1 MIRFLQKSGTTQ
13 KIIFG
18 TIIFLASVAMV
29 ITLVP
34 GGILNDTFF
43 SGGGT
48 PGVVAKIG
56 DQDVTVN
63 EVENVAR
70 NMGRQQFQQGVPDQL
85 MPFLRQRAAQSLIY
99 QKALVYEATRMGMKV
114 TDQEMADML
123 RNSQLKDVLFPNG
136 QFVGAQAYE
145 DFIYS
150 RFNVSVPQFEQNV
163 KDDML
168 VDKLQAA
175 LTGAIS
181 VSPQDVQKEYE
192 KENLKVKLQYA
203 VLSADELAKSIKPTE
218 AELKAFY
225 EQNKASYVNAIPEKR
240 KVQYVVLDLD
250 KIKNQVPVTPEDLQA
265 YYRAHQDEYRV
276 PERVNV
282 RHILIKTPSPAPDG
296 KVDQKAVDAARAKAE
311 DILKQLQNGAD
322 FAALAKKYSED
333 PGSAQNGGS
342 LGWITKGRT
351 VPEFEQAAFSLKPG
365 ELSGLVKSVF
375 GFHIIKVD
383 AHEQAHLRTLD
394 EVKSEIEPRVKDEK
408 AAKQMDQLVNQ
419 MQGQAHSL
427 GLEGAAS
434 KQGMNVVTTDYFAR
448 TDSLAGLGVSPEFMQ
463 AVFSTPAKQAPSV
476 VRVPQGYALFQVLD
490 IKPPQTPAFE
500 EIKDRVT
507 EDFRRQR
514 VGAMLAQKTQ
524 ELSDRA
530 RSLHDLAKAA
540 KEVGATVKTSDLVG
554 PSSQVPDLG
563 SMSGPGEVAFN
574 LKPGEISG
582 PIQAGSNGVV
592 LTVTERHEPS
602 LDELQKSEDQLREK
616 LVQQKRQQMLEL
628 FASTLVDRLE
638 KQGKIR
644 KNKQEWDR
652 LTNAKGTGEP
662 GS

>member
-1 MIRFLQKSGTTQ
+1 MIRFLQKSGYVQ
-13 KIIFG
+13 KAIFG
-18 TIIFLASVAMV
+18 TVIFLASVAMV
-29 ITLVP
+29 WYLIP
-34 GGILNDTFF
+34 GGTFDTMAGNV
-43 SGGGT
+43 S
-48 PGVVAKIG
+48 PGVVAKVG
-56 DQDVTVN
+56 DNEITVN
-63 EVENVAR
+63 EVDTVAR

-85 MPFLRQRAAQSLIY
+85 LPFLRQRAAQSLIY
-99 QKALVYEATRMGMKV
+99 QKALVYEASRMGMKV

-136 QFVGAQAYE
+136 QFVGSQAYE
-145 DFIYS
+145 DFVYS
-150 RFNVSVPQFEQNV
+150 RFNVSVPQFEQSV
-163 KDDML
+163 KNDML

-175 LTGAIS
+175 LTGAVS

-192 KENLKVKLQYA
+192 KEKLKVKLQYA
-203 VLSADELAKSIKPTE
+203 VLSADELAKTIKPTE

-240 KVQYVVLDLD
+240 KVQYALLDLD
-250 KIKNQVPVTPEDLQA
+250 KIKNQVQVTPDDLQA
-265 YYRAHQDEYRV
+265 YYRAHQDEFRV

-282 RHILIKTPSPAPDG
+282 RHILIKTPPPTPDG

-311 DILKQLQNGAD
+311 GILKQLQSGAD
-322 FAALAKKYSED
+322 FATLAKKDSED

-408 AAKQMDQLVNQ
+408 AAKQVDQLVNQ

-434 KQGMNVVTTDYFAR
+434 KHGLNVVTTDYFAR
-448 TDSLAGLGVSPEFMQ
+448 TDSLPGLGPSPDFMQ

-476 VRVPQGYALFQVLD
+476 VRVQQGFALFQVLD
-490 IKPPQTPAFE
+490 IKPPQTPSFQ

-554 PSSQVPDLG
+554 PNSQVPDLG
-563 SMSGPGEVAFN
+563 SMSGPGEVAFS
-574 LKPGEISG
+574 LKPGEISA

-602 LDELQKSEDQLREK
+602 LDELQKSQDQLREK

-644 KNKQEWDR
+644 KNKQEWER
-652 LTNAKGTGEP
+652 LTNAKGQGEP